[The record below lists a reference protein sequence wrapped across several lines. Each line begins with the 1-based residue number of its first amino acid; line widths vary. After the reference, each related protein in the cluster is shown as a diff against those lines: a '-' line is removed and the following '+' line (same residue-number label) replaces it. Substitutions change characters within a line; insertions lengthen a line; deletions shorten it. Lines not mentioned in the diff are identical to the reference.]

1 MNSEQLLY
9 IIKKLNKMKKLLVT
23 LTALLSIVMVNA
35 QTADE
40 IISKHID
47 AIGGKEKLSQVT
59 SVYIESGTEVM
70 GNESAT
76 KTTIL
81 TGKGF
86 RNESD
91 FNGQQIVNVVTDKG
105 GWTINPF
112 AGSSEPTAMPDD
124 QFKAGEDQV
133 YIDPLLNYAARGGKV
148 ELLGKEKVG
157 AVDAFKIKYTN
168 KDNAEI
174 TYYIDPSTYY
184 IIQAVKK
191 GMAMGQEI
199 TVTVGL
205 SDYKKSDFGIY
216 WPSTTN
222 IDMGQFALKVNTKK
236 VEVNNAVD
244 PSIFEMPK
252 K

>member
-1 MNSEQLLY
+1 
-9 IIKKLNKMKKLLVT
+9 MKKILVT

-40 IISKHID
+40 IVSKHIE

-81 TGKGF
+81 NGKGY
-86 RNESD
+86 RNETD

-105 GWTINPF
+105 GWAINPF
-112 AGSSEPTAMPDD
+112 AGGSEATALADD
-124 QFKAGEDQV
+124 QYKGAEDQV
-133 YIDPLLNYAARGGKV
+133 YVAPLFDYSARGGKV

-157 AVDAFKIKYTN
+157 EVDAYKIKYTN
-168 KDNAEI
+168 KDNSET

-191 GMAMGQEI
+191 GMAMGQEVTI
-199 TVTVGL
+199 TIGL
-205 SDYKKSDFGIY
+205 SDYKKNDFGIY
-216 WPSTTN
+216 MPYTTN
-222 IDMGQFALKVNTKK
+222 IDMGQFALKVNAKK
-236 VEVNNAVD
+236 VEVNKAVD
-244 PSIFEMPK
+244 PSIFEMPTK
-252 K
+252 

>member
-1 MNSEQLLY
+1 MKRLL
-9 IIKKLNKMKKLLVT
+9 LS
-23 LTALLSIVMVNA
+23 LTALLSIAMVNA

-40 IISKHID
+40 IVLKHID
-47 AIGGKEKLSQVT
+47 AIGGKEKLSQIT

-86 RNESD
+86 RNESN

-105 GWTINPF
+105 GWAINPF
-112 AGSSEPTAMPDD
+112 GGSDQAVAMPDE
-124 QFKAGEDQV
+124 QYKAGKDQIYV
-133 YIDPLLNYAARGGKV
+133 NPFLNYAEKGSKI

-157 AVDAFKIKYTN
+157 ATEAYKIKYTN
-168 KDNAEI
+168 KDNAET
-174 TYYIDPSTYY
+174 TYYIDPATFY
-184 IIQAVKK
+184 IVQAVKK
-191 GMAMGQEI
+191 GNAMGQEI
-199 TVTVGL
+199 TINISY
-205 SDYKKSDFGIY
+205 SDYKKNDAGFL
-216 WPSTTN
+216 WPYTTN
-222 IDMGQFALKVNTKK
+222 IDMGQFALKVNAKK
-236 VEVNNAVD
+236 VEVNKPVD